1 MEKKKEFKMRE
12 ALERIDAIKCRLN
25 EMAENLESDKQRED
39 FTDAEKA
46 ESKELMREM
55 VILQNKV
62 MANTPTIEVREGA
75 NIDDI
80 NRQMREHIKNGQR
93 FELRISRDWGVD
105 SGFTGNASTY
115 ASGMSGTNPFPI
127 TTGDIVEPLWKN
139 TILSAIGSPLLTGL
153 KGNYQWPVV
162 ESFEATVNDEGV
174 ALGDTAIPLSKLIA
188 KPERIG
194 IAVPI
199 TREAFNETDDLLRL
213 VATKYIPMAA
223 AALMNKIMFSQTAVA
238 NATNLIGPFCG
249 ANVKAGHKMKYTT
262 DAPTLANLT
271 ALKGKVLG
279 ENIIAEGLCYVM
291 NEVTKAELEGT
302 PKWSGSADAIIDGQG
317 RINGV
322 PVYCTN
328 WIEPGQVYFG
338 AFKYAPQGIFGD
350 MSIIIDP
357 YTLARKNAIDFVL
370 NCDYAI
376 TVLRKEAFA
385 MLHKHGIV
393 LDLTEGTVTAAAGDG
408 HTLQLTATTFPA
420 GATVTWAS
428 SASGKATVSNKG
440 LVTGVAAG
448 SANITATITVDGT
461 TYTATCA
468 VTVS

>member
-1 MEKKKEFKMRE
+1 MSKKEFKMRE
-12 ALERIDAIKCRLN
+12 ALERIDVIKGRLN

-46 ESKELMREM
+46 EQRELMRELT
-55 VILQNKV
+55 ILQSKV
-62 MANTPTIEVREGA
+62 MANTPTVEVKRGCDVAE
-75 NIDDI
+75 I

-105 SGFTGNASTY
+105 SGFDGNASTY

-127 TTGDIVEPLWKN
+127 TTGDIVEPLWKQ

-162 ESFEATVNDEGV
+162 EAFEATVNDEGV

-188 KPERIG
+188 KPERCG

-213 VATKYIPMAA
+213 VATKYIPMAM

-249 ANVKAGHKMKYTT
+249 SNVKSGHKLKYTSA
-262 DAPTLANLT
+262 APTLANLT
-271 ALKGKVLG
+271 ALKGVVLG

-302 PKWSGSADAIIDGQG
+302 PKWSGSADAIVDGNG

-322 PVYCTN
+322 PVFCTN
-328 WIEPGQVYFG
+328 WIEPGQIYFG

-350 MSIIIDP
+350 LSMIVDP

-385 MLHKHGIV
+385 MLHKHAIV
-393 LDLTEGTVTAAAGDG
+393 LDLESGSVTAATGDG
-408 HTLQLTATTFPA
+408 HTLQLNATPYPA
-420 GATVTWAS
+420 GSTVTWAS
-428 SASGKATVSNKG
+428 SNSAKATVSNKG
-440 LVTGVAAG
+440 LVTGVASG
-448 SANITATITVDGT
+448 SANITASITVDGV